1 MRKDIAFMKGQN
13 LMDYSLLIVVEKKI
27 KLKKYKEENREQNDL
42 DTGGS
47 SRYSLQFD
55 ED

>member
-1 MRKDIAFMKGQN
+1 MKGQK

-27 KLKKYKEENREQNDL
+27 KVKKVKEENSEQNDL

>member
-1 MRKDIAFMKGQN
+1 MKGQN

-27 KLKKYKEENREQNDL
+27 KVKKGKEENSEQNVLETDE
-42 DTGGS
+42 S